1 MDILI
6 DLILEMLFEG
16 LFAGAS
22 SKRVPGPLRVIFIII
37 LLLIYA
43 AFIGIFVLMG
53 VSLID
58 EGSKG
63 GGVAMIVFGLAVA
76 ALLLWMVFRERRKKL
91 EKMQRESKTAI
102 CREDIIRNNAG

>member
-6 DLILEMLFEG
+6 EFILELLFEG

-43 AFIGIFVLMG
+43 AFIGIFVLIG
-53 VSLID
+53 SALI
-58 EGSKG
+58 SKGNIG
-63 GGVAMIVFGLAVA
+63 GGVAIIACGLAVA
-76 ALLLWMVFRERRKKL
+76 VLLLWMVFRERRKKL
-91 EKMQRESKTAI
+91 ERMHAEQSSNIQGRY
-102 CREDIIRNNAG
+102 